1 MVEVIGGMLGMLVAL
16 VVVFLAMLIWNF
28 IQYGTWHPYG
38 SGGAY
43 ARRQRRLGL
52 ID

>member
-16 VVVFLAMLIWNF
+16 IVVFLAMIGWN
-28 IQYGTWHPYG
+28 IYQYGAWHPYG

-43 ARRQRRLGL
+43 VRRQRRLGL